1 MKRLRK
7 LPRSCTSAQLHP
19 LYCSTSLPHLLY
31 DCPKRLK
38 VRRGPPDGCLHL
50 GCDALSQRLSD
61 QAQPPTS

>member
-7 LPRSCTSAQLHP
+7 LLRSCTSVQSHP

-38 VRRGPPDGCLHL
+38 VRRGPPDGCLH
-50 GCDALSQRLSD
+50 ALSQRLSD